1 MCYTSPSQICWDLF
15 KKNRCDFYPVFFGSI
30 HLNLVEKLIVYIF
43 LHFFHLLNSF
53 YKGYFKINF
62 NTSNCKVYCE
72 FRLNEYNWHDIVF
85 ICLLR
90 NGNSSRQVKPIC
102 LLEKGDTAFNLN
114 ALLAQSLAHI
124 LKSESHQLQIFK
136 YSYLYQ
142 FVNNSF
148 KVSKPIIT
156 SIIMTSK
163 WLRMDNI
170 CDAST
175 VVFLFL

>member
-1 MCYTSPSQICWDLF
+1 M
-15 KKNRCDFYPVFFGSI
+15 
-30 HLNLVEKLIVYIF
+30 
-43 LHFFHLLNSF
+43 
-53 YKGYFKINF
+53 
-62 NTSNCKVYCE
+62 
-72 FRLNEYNWHDIVF
+72 F

-163 WLRMDNI
+163 
-170 CDAST
+170 
-175 VVFLFL
+175 